1 MSILLGFADDVLDLK
16 WRHKLI
22 VPTVATFPIIV
33 AYNGLTEVVIPS
45 LLRPLL
51 GNRVDLGILYLVYM
65 SMLAVFCTNAINIY
79 AGINGIE
86 VGQSFI
92 IGCFI
97 FIHNV
102 IVSTNVN

>member
-1 MSILLGFADDVLDLK
+1 MAILLGFADDVLDLK
-16 WRHKLI
+16 WRHKLL
-22 VPTVATFPIIV
+22 VPTIATFPIII
-33 AYNGLTEVVIPS
+33 AYNGLTTVVVPKM
-45 LLRPLL
+45 LRPIL
-51 GNRVDLGILYLVYM
+51 GGHIDLGILYLLYM

-102 IVSTNVN
+102 IVIFTLS

>member
-1 MSILLGFADDVLDLK
+1 MAILLGFADDVLDLK

-22 VPTVATFPIIV
+22 VPTIATFPIIV
-33 AYNGLTEVVIPS
+33 AYNGLTVVVIPKI
-45 LLRPLL
+45 LRPLL
-51 GNRVDLGILYLVYM
+51 GNHLDLGILYLVYM

-102 IVSTNVN
+102 IVS